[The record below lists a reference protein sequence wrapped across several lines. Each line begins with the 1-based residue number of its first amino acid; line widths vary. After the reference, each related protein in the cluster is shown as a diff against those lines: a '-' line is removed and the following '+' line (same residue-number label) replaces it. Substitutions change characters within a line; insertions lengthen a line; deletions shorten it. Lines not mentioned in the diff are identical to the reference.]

1 MKQKVIILGSGG
13 LIGHQVFNYLNDTG
27 NYELHNISH
36 HYKVSSDT
44 VLIDARDEKK
54 LFDTITS
61 ISPNY
66 IINCIGILINSS
78 EADPENAIYL
88 NSYIPHRFVKLSDR
102 INAKLIHISTD
113 CVFSGDKKE
122 PYIEMDEKD
131 GRSIYA
137 RTKGLGE
144 VINDKHLTIRTSVIG
159 PELKNDRD
167 EELFHWFMSQSG
179 EISGYTKAIWS
190 GVTSIELAKAVK
202 WSIDKNITGL
212 YHITNNSSISKYNL
226 LKLLKKYT
234 KKNIIIKPYD
244 CKDVDKSFIDT
255 RLLLDYE
262 IPSYERM
269 VSDMVDLILKNR
281 SLYSQYKIGNYD
293 EE

>member
-27 NYELHNISH
+27 NYELHNISQS
-36 HYKVSSDT
+36 YKVSSET

-54 LFDTITS
+54 LFDSITS

-66 IINCIGILINSS
+66 IINCIGILINGS

-88 NSYIPHRFVKLSDR
+88 NSYMPHRLVKLSDR

-122 PYIEMDEKD
+122 PYIETDEKD

-234 KKNIIIKPYD
+234 KKNIIIKPSD
-244 CKDVDKSFIDT
+244 CKDVDRSFIDT
-255 RLLLDYE
+255 RLLLDYK

-269 VSDMVDLILKNR
+269 VSDMVDLISKKR
-281 SLYSQYKIGNYD
+281 SLYSQYKIGNCN

>member
-27 NYELHNISH
+27 NYELHSISH

-66 IINCIGILINSS
+66 IINCIGILINGS

-88 NSYIPHRFVKLSDR
+88 NSYMPHRLVKLSDR

>member
-1 MKQKVIILGSGG
+1 LKQKVIILGSGG

>member
-27 NYELHNISH
+27 NYELHNISQS
-36 HYKVSSDT
+36 YKVSSET

-54 LFDTITS
+54 LFDSITS

-66 IINCIGILINSS
+66 IINCIGILINGS

-88 NSYIPHRFVKLSDR
+88 NSYMPHRLVKLSDR

-122 PYIEMDEKD
+122 PYIETDEKD

>member
-27 NYELHNISH
+27 NYELHNISQS
-36 HYKVSSDT
+36 YKVSSET

-54 LFDTITS
+54 LFDSITS

-66 IINCIGILINSS
+66 IINCIGILINGS

-88 NSYIPHRFVKLSDR
+88 NSYMPHRLVKLSDR

-122 PYIEMDEKD
+122 PYIETDEKD

-269 VSDMVDLILKNR
+269 VSDMVDLVSKNR
-281 SLYSQYKIGNYD
+281 SLYSQYKIGNFD